1 MSGRFLGAVGQP
13 SGTST
18 SFPRTWPVS
27 LIQCASAARANGNV
41 YTWITS
47 LPSASS
53 AAAGGNGAAPPTTSG
68 DRFPDVHHRNRG
80 GERDIPAP
88 VPHSPNPAAGPG
100 SGPGRCFN
108 DPMSTIDFARSERSR
123 LGLEWEIA
131 CVDRRSGELSP
142 AAPDLLDR
150 LGPATEFPHVTG
162 ELLTNTV
169 EIVSAPHRRAADAV
183 ADLTRMVEQVHRLA
197 EPMGVQLMS
206 SGTHPFSQWFQ
217 QQVTPGNDRY
227 ATLIDRTRWWGR
239 QMMIWG
245 VHVHVAVDDRDKV
258 LPIIDGLL
266 TYLPHFQALSASSPF
281 WAGETTGYASNR
293 ALMFQQLPTAGLP
306 PQLSRWS
313 EYEALVDDLTHTG
326 VIDVLSELRW
336 DIRPSPRW
344 GTIEVRTFDGISTAN
359 EIGAVAALTQCLV
372 EHFSRELDAGRGI
385 PALQPWF
392 VRENKWRTARYGMDA
407 IIIRDPAGD
416 ERLVTDDLR
425 ALVPALEP
433 VAADLGCT
441 ADLMDVLEI
450 VDHGASYQRQLRV
463 AQATGGSLKAVV
475 SSLVRELLEG
485 RPTRSRPAPA
495 TSHGTTDQSCQS
507 N

>member
-1 MSGRFLGAVGQP
+1 MCSFRGRGG
-13 SGTST
+13 
-18 SFPRTWPVS
+18 R
-27 LIQCASAARANGNV
+27 
-41 YTWITS
+41 
-47 LPSASS
+47 
-53 AAAGGNGAAPPTTSG
+53 AAGPAAPG
-68 DRFPDVHHRNRG
+68 FPDVHHRNRA
-80 GERDIPAP
+80 GERDIPGPAP
-88 VPHSPNPAAGPG
+88 PVAGRSRRPG
-100 SGPGRCFN
+100 ADPTRCFN
-108 DPMSTIDFARSERSR
+108 DPMSTIDFAPSERSR

-142 AAPDLLDR
+142 AAPDLLAR

-169 EIVSAPHRRAADAV
+169 EIVSAPHHKAAHAV
-183 ADLTRMVEQVHRLA
+183 ADLTRMVERIHRLA

-258 LPIIDGLL
+258 LPIVDGLL

-281 WAGETTGYASNR
+281 WSGETTGYASNR

-306 PQLSRWS
+306 PHFRDWA
-313 EYEALVDDLTHTG
+313 EYESMVADLMHTG

-359 EIGAVAALTQCLV
+359 EIGAIAALTQCLV
-372 EHFSRELDAGRGI
+372 EHFSRELDAGRTI
-385 PALQPWF
+385 PVLQPWF

-407 IIIRDPAGD
+407 IIIQNPSGD

-425 ALVPALEP
+425 ALVRALEP

-441 ADLMDVLEI
+441 AELLDVLAI
-450 VDHGASYQRQLRV
+450 IDHGASYQRQLRV
-463 AQATGGSLKAVV
+463 AQATDGSLKAVV
-475 SSLVRELLEG
+475 SSLVRELLDG
-485 RPTRSRPAPA
+485 RPDRSRPSPDDPSVTQARSGRA
-495 TSHGTTDQSCQS
+495 D
-507 N
+507 